1 MADKARKATINFGGN
16 ELEVYQLPSGIYK
29 FSQTQAAK
37 AVGKDESSFRRFLNN
52 TAPKLLPPEDL
63 VVGEVQVEGSNIPIK
78 ASHPKVI
85 LMYWDNQA
93 EKKNNKAKALL
104 AAGTEET
111 LNRLADQ
118 AFGVQK
124 SEIQYK
130 QETAKSVQLNEQ
142 LFSMLQ
148 MFQKTLEDN
157 QRAYSERQQQMEEKL
172 NLLLPY
178 VEEGKIAKTLY
189 KYLPNFEN
197 LLKQVAQEFDS
208 TVIQQYRYLKD
219 WTYELG
225 FRDLTHGEKS
235 AIGKIASGFAILGDP
250 EWLPDSNKKG
260 RKKYPEAF
268 KPVIK
273 EATLYILSK
282 RRHLRLIA

>member
-1 MADKARKATINFGGN
+1 MADKAKKATINFGGN
-16 ELEVYQLPSGIYK
+16 QLEVYQLPSGIYK

-63 VVGEVQVEGSNIPIK
+63 VVGEVQVEGSNILIK

-93 EKKNNKAKALL
+93 EKKNVKAKALL

-118 AFGVQK
+118 AFGVNK
-124 SEIQYK
+124 SEVEYQ
-130 QETAKSVQLNEQ
+130 QETLVNIQQNEQ
-142 LFSMLQ
+142 LLLMLQ
-148 MFQKTLEDN
+148 TLQKTLEDV
-157 QRAYSERQQQMEEKL
+157 RKDSWERQQQMEEKL

-178 VEEGKIAKTLY
+178 VEEGKVAKTLY

-208 TVIQQYRYLKD
+208 NLMQDYKILKH

-225 FRDLTHGEKS
+225 FRDLSHGEKI

-250 EWLPDSNKKG
+250 DWLPDSNKKG

-273 EATLYILSK
+273 EATLYVLSK